1 MSGTIALGV
10 HPSLT
15 ERMVELAEIWTAAH
29 PAPST
34 RLFPSGVGTPEQDL
48 ALGVFFWRSTRR
60 LSWVVGSSR
69 SLVLNLLQGRIEA

>member
-15 ERMVELAEIWTAAH
+15 ERMV
-29 PAPST
+29 
-34 RLFPSGVGTPEQDL
+34 GTPEQVL
-48 ALGVFFWRSTRR
+48 ALGVLFWRSTRR
-60 LSWVVGSSR
+60 LSRVVGSSR